1 MTLLSR
7 LATLCL
13 LLSTCSWAEQPI
25 APLTLKHAVELA
37 LAHSSI
43 AAMAA
48 ANEQHAY
55 ESYLEARD
63 QYIPQLTVGSGL
75 GKTYGYPLSLEGSA
89 PSIVNFTSQSALINP
104 ALREFIRAAKI
115 EHQSSTLQAKDQRNQ
130 VIQDT
135 VIAYV
140 ELDRWQTMRSH
151 LDEQHG
157 SAVHA
162 EQVEAQRIQA
172 GVDSVLA
179 STQAQLTTA
188 RVDLRIA
195 QADGSMDL
203 LRMKLSHLTGLPS
216 PGISADASSIPR
228 LPELPSEDLSGK
240 ALASNPAVEAA
251 DSHFMAQLERA
262 KGEHRAL
269 WPTIDFAAQY
279 ALLASFN
286 NYENYFQKGSFQE
299 HNATVGI
306 AMRFNFLNESQRAH
320 ARAAD
325 AEAIVAKNDA
335 QAARDRV
342 SEETVRLQHS
352 VRQLAAAQKVADLEY
367 KISESNLDSSQIRAN
382 SGNGTLHDA
391 EDARTQSSERFNA
404 LQDANFDLESAR
416 IALLRVTGELPAW
429 VGVPN

>member
-7 LATLCL
+7 LAMLCL
-13 LLSTCSWAEQPI
+13 LLSTYCRAEQPV
-25 APLTLKHAVELA
+25 ASLTLKHAVELA
-37 LAHSSI
+37 LTHSST
-43 AAMAA
+43 AASAA
-48 ANEQHAY
+48 ANEQRAY

-115 EHQSSTLQAKDQRNQ
+115 EHQASTLQAKDQRNQ

-135 VIAYV
+135 VVAYV

-151 LDEQHG
+151 LDEQHA
-157 SAVHA
+157 SALHA
-162 EQVEAQRIQA
+162 EQVETQRVQA
-172 GVDSVLA
+172 GVDGALA
-179 STQAQLTTA
+179 STQARLATA

-195 QADGSMDL
+195 QADGSIEL
-203 LRMKLSHLTGLPS
+203 LRIKLSHLTGIPAAD
-216 PGISADASSIPR
+216 ISADTASIPT
-228 LPELPSEDLSGK
+228 LPELPTEDLSAK
-240 ALASNPAVEAA
+240 AVASNPAVEAA

-286 NYENYFQKGSFQE
+286 NYEDYFRAGSFQQ

-325 AEAIVAKNDA
+325 AEAIVARNDA
-335 QAARDRV
+335 RAARDRV
-342 SEETVRLQHS
+342 SEETLRLQNS
-352 VRQLAAAQKVADLEY
+352 VRQLAAAQKVADLEFQL
-367 KISESNLDSSQIRAN
+367 SESNLHSAQIRAN
-382 SGNGTLHDA
+382 SGNGTLHDT

-416 IALLRVTGELPAW
+416 IALLRATGELPGW
-429 VGVPN
+429 VGVAN